1 MPEDFESKRD
11 EIHVAL
17 SAADSETERDA
28 LTGALLNLYQ
38 SLEEREFATA

>member
-17 SAADSETERDA
+17 STTDNEAERDD
-28 LTGALLNLYQ
+28 LTWALLNLYR